1 MDKLNLLN
9 TDTKV
14 AELTVLIIERAIL
27 GERADKTS

>member
-14 AELTVLIIERAIL
+14 ADLTVLIREGHTR
-27 GERADKTS
+27 RKS